1 MTNIFPTNTLTLYQ
15 CLCRSPVLSQTV
27 TRASSPRWTWTCDAA
42 QRVCR
47 KLQMNSSLSL
57 ASEARCRASC
67 GPETSLW
74 PLPHSLVMGGVRAA
88 EFRPDLVIK
97 NIGAPS
103 QGVEEWLSDAIDFQ
117 LKKLSIV
124 KRGGHS
130 DASSLQSVIAVEVKK
145 DGLDIDLDTKEDY
158 ELSVRCDQ
166 DANNI
171 QIRAETYFGARHAL
185 ETLFQMIHLDSYN
198 LSFLV
203 SCDVTIS
210 DGPHFSH
217 RGVMLDT
224 ARFDQHNIWRQDF
237 FSSNNSLQELR
248 LCGHDQDPHRLH
260 ELFQDE
266 RVSLAHNRLAKLP
279 PLSRFAPGIRR
290 IRGLQPG
297 DDLQQVGCG
306 GDREVRR
313 QEGRQGPP

>member
-1 MTNIFPTNTLTLYQ
+1 M
-15 CLCRSPVLSQTV
+15 CRSPVLSQSI
-27 TRASSPRWTWTCDAA
+27 TRASSPRWTWTCDTA

-47 KLQMNSSLSL
+47 KLQMNSSLPL
-57 ASEARCRASC
+57 ASEARCQASC

-97 NIGAPS
+97 NIGAPT
-103 QGVEEWLSDAIDFQ
+103 QAVEEWLSDAIDFQ
-117 LKKLSIV
+117 LEKLSIE

-130 DASSLQSVIAVEVKK
+130 KASSLQSVIAVEVRT
-145 DGLDIDLDTKEDY
+145 DVLDIDLDTKEDY

-171 QIRAETYFGARHAL
+171 QIRADTYFGARHAL

-210 DGPHFSH
+210 DGPHFRH

-224 ARFDQHNIWRQDF
+224 ARYEKHSLWKQEI
-237 FSSNNSLQELR
+237 FSKQKFLSGTSSLWT
-248 LCGHDQDPHRLH
+248 
-260 ELFQDE
+260 
-266 RVSLAHNRLAKLP
+266 
-279 PLSRFAPGIRR
+279 
-290 IRGLQPG
+290 
-297 DDLQQVGCG
+297 
-306 GDREVRR
+306 
-313 QEGRQGPP
+313 